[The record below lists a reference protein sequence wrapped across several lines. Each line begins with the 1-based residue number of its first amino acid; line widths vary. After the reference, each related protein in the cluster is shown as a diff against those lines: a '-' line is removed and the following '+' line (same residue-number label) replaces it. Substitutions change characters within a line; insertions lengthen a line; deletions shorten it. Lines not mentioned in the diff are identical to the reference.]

1 MKKREVFLLVIIFVC
16 VIIITG
22 VSGFL
27 ISERKNDK
35 VVRKTD
41 VTNNNTLESDN
52 YGNDTGLFSRDSFDG
67 SITYNGK
74 RYEANTAIDTLLFL
88 GIDNSDQSREGV
100 GIVEGG
106 RSDTIILFAIDNKN
120 KKITP
125 LEINRDSMVD
135 VDIYDND
142 GNYLAQGLEQ
152 LTMQYSYGRNARQAC
167 NLTKNK
173 ISDLLCRTRIDGVIS
188 LTMDGIEPIV
198 DSIGGV
204 DLRLET
210 DETQLDSSY
219 VEGAFIHLDG
229 ASAKDFVH
237 IRDTEIRG
245 SNIERMSR
253 QTQFMLALFQN
264 IKRQGGSV
272 IEKMENAAG
281 DYLYEEVDADSL
293 VHLTEYEYSEK
304 IYMLPGVNKT
314 DGIHDEFYIDA
325 NKLTEMILDL
335 FYLES

>member
-1 MKKREVFLLVIIFVC
+1 MKKREVFILIIIFVS

-22 VSGFL
+22 IGGFL
-27 ISERKNDK
+27 ISEKRNVK
-35 VVRKTD
+35 VARKTD
-41 VTNNNTLESDN
+41 VNNAEALESDV
-52 YGNDTGLFSRDSFDG
+52 YDNDTGIYSLDSFDG

-120 KKITP
+120 KIITP

-152 LTMQYSYGRNARQAC
+152 LTMQYSYGRNAKQAC

-173 ISDLLCRTRIDGVIS
+173 ISDLLCRTRIDSVIS

-198 DSIGGV
+198 ESIGGV

-210 DETQLDSSY
+210 DETQLDPCY

-253 QTQFMLALFQN
+253 QTQFMLAMFQN

-272 IEKMENAAG
+272 IDKMEKAAG
-281 DYLYEEVDADSL
+281 DYLYEDVDADSL

-304 IYMLPGVNKT
+304 IYLLPGVNKT